1 MDKQNHPEMDKKY
14 RQKATYTGTC
24 ACELEKSSEKNGN
37 SVVKLNSLRV

>member
-14 RQKATYTGTC
+14 RKKATYTC
-24 ACELEKSSEKNGN
+24 AWELEKSSEKNGN